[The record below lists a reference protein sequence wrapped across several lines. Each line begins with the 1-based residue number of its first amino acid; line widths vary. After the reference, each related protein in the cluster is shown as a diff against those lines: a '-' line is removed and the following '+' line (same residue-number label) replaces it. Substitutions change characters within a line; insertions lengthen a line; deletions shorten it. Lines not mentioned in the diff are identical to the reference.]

1 MPSLQRPKLEERDGR
16 LETKG
21 EEENRLGDFQITLSI
36 EKQIVEFEISIDDV
50 VGVEEFQSENN
61 ARRIETR
68 ALFVEDILVDVY
80 HQVASESVFHDEDA
94 LLRHQRFDFVSSE
107 NVALLQHFQGVIVAA
122 PVDVLGENHLAEV
135 ASAQH
140 AHQTKR
146 VDRNTTR
153 KSKRRGMIEKE
164 RREKRETNFASAS
177 FAWRWCL
184 LLFVVVAIWFID
196 DDRTNFS
203 DECRSTS
210 GATVGRVGTFVDS
223 ISGAMD
229 VDAGGTTVGNAVL
242 VG

>member
-1 MPSLQRPKLEERDGR
+1 MPFLQRPKLEERNGR
-16 LETKG
+16 FETKG
-21 EEENRLGDFQITLSI
+21 EEENRLGDSQITLSI

-50 VGVEEFQSENN
+50 VGVEDFQSEND

-80 HQVASESVFHDEDA
+80 HQFASESVFHDEDA

-146 VDRNTTR
+146 IDRNAAR
-153 KSKRRGMIEKE
+153 KLRIGLVRQKRRLVVVVVVVVVVWVMEDE
-164 RREKRETNFASAS
+164 RR
-177 FAWRWCL
+177 C
-184 LLFVVVAIWFID
+184 
-196 DDRTNFS
+196 FS
-203 DECRSTS
+203 EECRPSRG
-210 GATVGRVGTFVDS
+210 GATAGRVRTDVGTVGR
-223 ISGAMD
+223 
-229 VDAGGTTVGNAVL
+229 AVL